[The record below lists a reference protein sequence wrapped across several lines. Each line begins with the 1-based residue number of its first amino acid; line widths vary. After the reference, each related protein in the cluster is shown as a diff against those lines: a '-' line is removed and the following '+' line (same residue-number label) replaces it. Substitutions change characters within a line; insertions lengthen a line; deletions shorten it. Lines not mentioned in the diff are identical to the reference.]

1 MVNRQVNLR
10 HTTGSFL
17 SATGAYPKA
26 AQAIMWHSDI
36 NLTLGIY
43 THRYREDEAAAVDK
57 LPGLSHDPQRQ
68 RATGTADA
76 HADDRDDSRLAL
88 CLAQKGGLQEAPRD
102 HVRPQLPDDG
112 ADVNNDNKTR
122 NADTTRACN
131 QWEQQDSNL
140 RPTDYESAALTAEL
154 CSRRVTYRANLCRIG
169 TLL

>member
-68 RATGTADA
+68 RATGTVDA
-76 HADDRDDSRLAL
+76 HADDRDDSRVARL
-88 CLAQKGGLQEAPRD
+88 GGATGGVK
-102 HVRPQLPDDG
+102 VRG
-112 ADVNNDNKTR
+112 IVGN
-122 NADTTRACN
+122 
-131 QWEQQDSNL
+131 
-140 RPTDYESAALTAEL
+140 
-154 CSRRVTYRANLCRIG
+154 
-169 TLL
+169 